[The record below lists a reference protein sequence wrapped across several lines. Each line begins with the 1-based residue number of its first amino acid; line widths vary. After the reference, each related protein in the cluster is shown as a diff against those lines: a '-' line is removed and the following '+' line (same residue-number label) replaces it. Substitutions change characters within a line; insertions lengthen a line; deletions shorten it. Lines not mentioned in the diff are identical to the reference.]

1 MWTELRDELAREVA
15 RAIQERFGVTHRPV
29 VEVPPR
35 RELGDFATPAPMQ
48 LARTLKR
55 NPRSIAEDLAGAL
68 RPPRLVREV
77 KVLGA
82 GYLNL
87 FLDRPAFAAALLALD
102 GPRPA
107 APGDTGGEGGAGAA
121 PAAVRPGKIIVEH
134 TNINPNKA
142 AHVGHLRN
150 AVLGDV
156 LARCQRRL
164 GYALEVQNYID
175 DTGVQLADVV
185 VGFLDLRH
193 MGLAE
198 VAAIPEPFDYVC
210 WDLYAEVR
218 RWYDAEGGADAAS
231 ERRQLVRDTLHQLET
246 GRGERAEMGRLVA
259 RRVVRR
265 HLATMRRLD
274 VSYDL
279 LTRESDILALHF
291 FDRAFQRLKD
301 SGAVRHET
309 TGKNAGCWV
318 MPLAH
323 SEEFA
328 GLEDPDKVIVRSDGT
343 VTYVGKDIAYQL
355 WKFGLLGQDFG
366 YRYWQETEVWETCS
380 TSPDGEAVHPA
391 FGGAYRVI
399 NVIDTRQSY
408 LQRIV
413 RAGLQALGHAAEA
426 ERSVHFAYEMVAL
439 SPETARQLGYRQ
451 EATADTGE
459 HREPGE
465 DREPETGA
473 VAPAG
478 AAAGVAAV
486 GEAREKALEMSGR
499 KGIGVKAD
507 DLMDRL
513 EAKSREEI
521 GKRNRELA
529 GAELDV
535 LAREIAVAALRFFM
549 VKTTTNRVIAFD
561 FDEALNFEGDSG
573 PYLQYSLVRARNIR
587 RRLRAAGQPDE
598 VSAAAVRE
606 LAAGHFGEDLW
617 SLILEIAQ
625 IGDLVEK
632 AVAALE
638 LSLVA
643 RQALEIAQRFNTF
656 YHRHPILQE
665 SDLAVRA
672 ARLATVQIF
681 CRGLENLAE
690 LLGIPTPERM

>member
-15 RAIQERFGVTHRPV
+15 RAIQERFGVTHQPV

-55 NPRSIAEDLAGAL
+55 PPRAIAEDLAGAL

-102 GPRPA
+102 
-107 APGDTGGEGGAGAA
+107 TGGARSAA
-121 PAAVRPGKIIVEH
+121 ARPGKTIVEH

-156 LARCQRRL
+156 LTRCQRSL
-164 GYALEVQNYID
+164 GYAVEVQNYID

-218 RWYDAEGGADAAS
+218 RWYDAEGDAAS
-231 ERRQLVRDTLHQLET
+231 ERRQLLRDTLHQLET

-265 HLATMRRLD
+265 HLATMRRLGI
-274 VSYDL
+274 SYDL

-366 YRYWQETEVWETCS
+366 YRYWREEEVWETCP
-380 TSPDGEAVHPA
+380 TLLDGEAAHPA
-391 FGGAYRVI
+391 FGGAERVI

-439 SPETARQLGYRQ
+439 SAETARQLGYRQ
-451 EATADTGE
+451 EAPADA
-459 HREPGE
+459 GE
-465 DREPETGA
+465 DREHREDREQETA
-473 VAPAG
+473 AAG
-478 AAAGVAAV
+478 AARAAGAGDAP
-486 GEAREKALEMSGR
+486 EKALEMSGR

-507 DLMDRL
+507 DLLDRL

-529 GAELDV
+529 GAELDL

-598 VSAAAVRE
+598 VSAAAVQE

-617 SLILEIAQ
+617 GLILEVAQ
-625 IGDLVEK
+625 VGDLVEK

-672 ARLATVQIF
+672 ARLATAQIF
-681 CRGLENLAE
+681 HRGLENLAE

>member
-15 RAIQERFGVTHRPV
+15 RAIQERFGVTHQPV

-55 NPRSIAEDLAGAL
+55 PPRAIAEDLAGAL

-87 FLDRPAFAAALLALD
+87 FLDRPAFAAALLA
-102 GPRPA
+102 R
-107 APGDTGGEGGAGAA
+107 DTGAA
-121 PAAVRPGKIIVEH
+121 RSAAARPGKTIVEH

-156 LARCQRRL
+156 LTRCQRSL
-164 GYALEVQNYID
+164 GYAVEVQNYID

-185 VGFLDLRH
+185 VGFLDLRR

-231 ERRQLVRDTLHQLET
+231 ERRQLVRDTLHQLEI

-265 HLATMRRLD
+265 HLATMRRLGI
-274 VSYDL
+274 SYDL
-279 LTRESDILALHF
+279 LTHESDILALHF
-291 FDRAFQRLKD
+291 FDLAFQRLKD

-355 WKFGLLGQDFG
+355 WKFGLLGKDFG
-366 YRYWQETEVWETCS
+366 YRYWQEAEVWETC
-380 TSPDGEAVHPA
+380 TEGEAAHPA
-391 FGGAYRVI
+391 FGGAERVI

-439 SPETARQLGYRQ
+439 SAETARLLGYRQ
-451 EATADTGE
+451 EAPADAGGDRE
-459 HREPGE
+459 HGE
-465 DREPETGA
+465 DREPET
-473 VAPAG
+473 
-478 AAAGVAAV
+478 AAAGTAGVAPRAAGP
-486 GEAREKALEMSGR
+486 GEAPEKALEMSGR

-529 GAELDV
+529 GAELDL

-598 VSAAAVRE
+598 VSAAAVQE
-606 LAAGHFGEDLW
+606 LAASHFGEDLW
-617 SLILEIAQ
+617 GLILEVAQ

-672 ARLATVQIF
+672 ARLATAQIF
-681 CRGLENLAE
+681 RRGLENLAE

>member
-15 RAIQERFGVTHRPV
+15 RAIQERFGVTHQPV

-55 NPRSIAEDLAGAL
+55 PPRAIAEDLAGVL

-102 GPRPA
+102 
-107 APGDTGGEGGAGAA
+107 TGAA
-121 PAAVRPGKIIVEH
+121 RAAAARPGKTIVEH

-156 LARCQRRL
+156 LTRCQRSL
-164 GYALEVQNYID
+164 GHAVEVQNYID

-231 ERRQLVRDTLHQLET
+231 ERRQLLRDTLHQLET

-265 HLATMRRLD
+265 HLATMRRLGI
-274 VSYDL
+274 SYDL

-366 YRYWQETEVWETCS
+366 YRYWQEEAVWET
-380 TSPDGEAVHPA
+380 SPTLLTLPDNEAAHPA
-391 FGGAYRVI
+391 FGGADRVI

-439 SPETARQLGYRQ
+439 SAETARQLGYRQ
-451 EATADTGE
+451 EAPADAGEGRDQETA
-459 HREPGE
+459 
-465 DREPETGA
+465 A
-473 VAPAG
+473 AG
-478 AAAGVAAV
+478 AAAPAGDAP
-486 GEAREKALEMSGR
+486 EKALEMSGR

-507 DLMDRL
+507 DLLDRL

-529 GAELDV
+529 GAELDL

-598 VSAAAVRE
+598 VSAAAVQE

-617 SLILEIAQ
+617 GLILEVAQ

-672 ARLATVQIF
+672 ARLATAQIF
-681 CRGLENLAE
+681 RRGLENLAE

>member
-15 RAIQERFGVTHRPV
+15 RAIQERFGVTHQPV

-55 NPRSIAEDLAGAL
+55 NPRAIAEDLAGAL

-102 GPRPA
+102 APRSAAPHGSGGTGAAQPA
-107 APGDTGGEGGAGAA
+107 AG
-121 PAAVRPGKIIVEH
+121 RPGKIIVEH

-156 LARCQRRL
+156 LARCQRSL
-164 GYALEVQNYID
+164 GYAIEVQNYID

-185 VGFLDLRH
+185 VGFLDLRRI
-193 MGLAE
+193 GLAE

-218 RWYDAEGGADAAS
+218 RWYDAEGGADAGS
-231 ERRQLVRDTLHQLET
+231 ERRQLLRDTLHQLET

-265 HLATMRRLD
+265 HLATMRRLGI
-274 VSYDL
+274 SYDL

-366 YRYWQETEVWETCS
+366 YRYWQEAEVWETC
-380 TSPDGEAVHPA
+380 PEGEAVHPA

-413 RAGLQALGHAAEA
+413 RAGLQALGHTAEA

-451 EATADTGE
+451 EAPAADGE
-459 HREPGE
+459 YREQ
-465 DREPETGA
+465 ETGA
-473 VAPAG
+473 A
-478 AAAGVAAV
+478 
-486 GEAREKALEMSGR
+486 GEAPEKVLEMSGR

-573 PYLQYSLVRARNIR
+573 PYVQYSLVRARNIR

-598 VSAAAVRE
+598 VSAAAVQE
-606 LAAGHFGEDLW
+606 IAASHFGEDLW
-617 SLILEIAQ
+617 GLILEVAQ
-625 IGDLVEK
+625 IRDLVEK

-681 CRGLENLAE
+681 RRGLENLAE